1 MPEHFQPVPVTSPAA
16 NPALFALRCFF
27 DLHLAAIARF
37 LRKRLA
43 SVSGTVLDVGAGE
56 SPWREWLPP
65 GTQYFGVDVATAGH
79 FGMRRNAAVVF
90 YDGERLPFPDRSFD
104 NVLCVEVLEHI
115 QAPAVFMA
123 EIARVLRP
131 GGALILTIPWSA
143 RRHHI
148 PYDFQRFTREG
159 LACLLEAGGFVDVQ
173 IEERG
178 TDVGVIAN
186 KLLVLCLRLLR
197 PARLYQGIW
206 SIPVA
211 LLCLP
216 VTIVFL
222 CAAHL
227 SDRLGSSADEDPLG
241 YAVSARRA

>member
-1 MPEHFQPVPVTSPAA
+1 MPEHFQPIPVTSPAA

-37 LRKRLA
+37 LRQRLP
-43 SVSGTVLDVGAGE
+43 SVRGTVLDVGAGA
-56 SPWREWLPP
+56 SPWRDWLPP
-65 GTQYFGVDVATAGH
+65 GTKYFGVDVATAGD
-79 FGMRRNAAVVF
+79 FGMRRNAAVVC
-90 YDGERLPFPDRSFD
+90 YDGARLPFSDRTFD

-115 QAPAVFMA
+115 QVPAVFMA
-123 EIARVLRP
+123 EIARVLKP

-148 PYDFQRFTREG
+148 PHDFQRFTREG
-159 LACLLEAGGFVDVQ
+159 LACLLESGGFRDLR

-186 KLLVLCLRLLR
+186 KLLVLCVRLLR
-197 PARLYQGIW
+197 PARLPQGIW
-206 SIPVA
+206 SIPMA

-216 VTIVFL
+216 VTLAFL
-222 CAAHL
+222 LAAHL
-227 SDRLGSSADEDPLG
+227 SNRLGSRADEDPLG